1 MKRVIV
7 FLLACFLI
15 LSSVSVSFAAAPV
28 LSATR
33 WCSPSSGFGGGS
45 RVVPTDTVIS
55 YSDLCAYRS
64 AANSWLGSG
73 MYPGFHG
80 RATIVYTGSFY
91 YIQMMQ
97 DGDIYWLCNSSG
109 GRYRTQVEY
118 KVDDTPTTVPS
129 TTPPS
134 IDKKE
139 STESDSPYIS
149 DPTSPSN
156 STKELDALNRL
167 VQFTFSQIK
176 AIHGLWRTNIK
187 MYNIQIKMR
196 SLMWN
201 MIDGINNITKGIYK
215 QVDLFSAYLPRLDDI
230 YSRLSNIEAASWS
243 SVDVQGRIYSSVSGI
258 GSRLD
263 SVISN
268 GAVQV
273 NTTSLEA
280 RLDKLISMYSKVNSV
295 VLDTAAINGGQIK
308 AAVGGELEDVV
319 FWGDSVRSGSKFVTN
334 TVQYA
339 LNGAVVRVYDIS
351 LRGLSIGNSVPDS
364 VHADDALIK
373 SGIWQSGGKYRISDT
388 YNAATGEYVQRVGSA
403 VYDGSEAWK
412 LVKKTDGCN
421 LFYLAD
427 SAFAG
432 ISGNTFC
439 YSTRARFAYVPY
451 DLALN
456 TKPDAASAY
465 ANKFTVWGGLIRFCV
480 PSDEFPDL
488 AAWQKALANLSKA
501 GTPLEVWYV
510 RPSAVSTML
519 DRIFIGIP
527 EGDSTIKADRIRIT
541 GKYETY
547 DSYTQTADIINAING
562 IPTFDDT
569 AVVGAI
575 MKLENALSKPS
586 TSVAAD
592 LTEVTTRLDKL
603 IENSAS
609 KVENV
614 TVNITEDN
622 DAFNVFYIEGN
633 DGNTQSVTKFA
644 GDLAGASGKL
654 LSLLYRLVF
663 SNALD
668 TVDGDLGNFED
679 FFTSV
684 EPVTDAATQ
693 NMTDATS
700 EVVDVWAS

>member
-1 MKRVIV
+1 MNYTLQKLNCKPLIG
-7 FLLACFLI
+7 AI
-15 LSSVSVSFAAAPV
+15 LSIIVALSLSTRAYAAYSMRLIPNFLFDKKSVYVAENISPRSSSLASVTISYDSLADLV
-28 LSATR
+28 YYCNEHGLSTTLAYNTALSVYVGFVSDSALDVKKFR
-33 WCSPSSGFGGGS
+33 VASLHGLLGSVDGKVYVAERKDSGGTTNNTYNYNQTIINNPSGTPSSKPGYGGNVS
-45 RVVPTDTVIS
+45 SSTSDRKLQEDLYYRV
-55 YSDLCAYRS
+55 
-64 AANSWLGSG
+64 W
-73 MYPGFHG
+73 
-80 RATIVYTGSFY
+80 
-91 YIQMMQ
+91 YI
-97 DGDIYWLCNSSG
+97 G
-109 GRYRTQVEY
+109 E
-118 KVDDTPTTVPS
+118 
-129 TTPPS
+129 
-134 IDKKE
+134 
-139 STESDSPYIS
+139 YIS
-149 DPTSPSN
+149 ILTDWAKFIDADVTSIFKHLDKNIVPA
-156 STKELDALNRL
+156 LDAVNKNIIAFKDNAITKLRAIYAIL
-167 VQFTFSQIK
+167 DDSYDVQFNLLGV
-176 AIHGLWRTNIK
+176 A
-187 MYNIQIKMR
+187 R
-196 SLMWN
+196 S
-201 MIDGINNITKGIYK
+201 
-215 QVDLFSAYLPRLDDI
+215 
-230 YSRLSNIEAASWS
+230 
-243 SVDVQGRIYSSVSGI
+243 IYSSVSGI

-280 RLDKLISMYSKVNSV
+280 RLDKLISMYSNVNSV

-319 FWGDSVRSGSKFVTN
+319 FWGNSVRSGSKFVTN

-364 VHADDALIK
+364 VHVDDALIK

-421 LFYLAD
+421 LFYLVD

-480 PSDEFPDL
+480 PANDFPDL
-488 AAWQKALANLSKA
+488 AAWTNGLANLSKA

-519 DRIFIGIP
+519 DRTFIGIP

-575 MKLENALSKPS
+575 TKLENALSKPS
-586 TSVAAD
+586 AAVTAD

-622 DAFNVFYIEGN
+622 DAFNVFYVTTDGGN
-633 DGNTQSVTKFA
+633 KKPVGEVA
-644 GDLAGASGKL
+644 GDTLSASGKL
-654 LSLLYRLVF
+654 LNFLYKLCF
-663 SNALD
+663 EGALSKAGESID
-668 TVDGDLGNFED
+668 TMSSFYFDTGAGTEG
-679 FFTSV
+679 SV
-684 EPVTDAATQ
+684 WD
-693 NMTDATS
+693 
-700 EVVDVWAS
+700 